1 MALTEQGAALTEAH
15 RAAQLRNAAIVALL
29 VSRYWHI
36 TVKPES
42 IAQTAEAWVDF
53 LVPYILR
60 FRAQSEGLAASY
72 FEAFRTIEL
81 GSNALE
87 PVTPSPIE
95 PLPEDAVRASLWATG
110 PASLEKKI
118 ERIEE
123 QRRLVQGEE
132 VPDSPALEKALL
144 EEAFSEAGRQ
154 ASGAAV
160 RQVQNGGR
168 EQIMAATEEDARCLG
183 FLRVTD
189 GDPCAFCAMMASRG
203 PVYKDDSF
211 DFSDPRFVGP
221 GTAKAHD
228 NCGCHNE
235 PVYGRRTEWPG
246 VAMQAHDLWNG
257 TGSLLEFRRE
267 WDRLRRS
274 E

>member
-1 MALTEQGAALTEAH
+1 MALTAEGAALTEAH
-15 RAAQLRNAAIVALL
+15 RTAQLRNAAIVALL

-36 TVKPES
+36 QVRPEQ

-53 LVPYILR
+53 LVPFVLR
-60 FRAQSEGLAASY
+60 FRTQSEDLAAAY
-72 FEAFRTIEL
+72 FEAFRTLEA

-87 PVTPSPIE
+87 PFKPTRLD
-95 PLPEDAVRASLWATG
+95 PLSEDAVRASLWATG
-110 PASLEKKI
+110 PAAFERKLETI
-118 ERIEE
+118 EGD
-123 QRRLVQGEE
+123 RRLVQGAE
-132 VPDSPALEKALL
+132 VPPNPVVEKAQIQA
-144 EEAFSEAGRQ
+144 AFDEAGKQ
-154 ASGAAV
+154 AGGSAV
-160 RQVQNGGR
+160 RHVQNGGR
-168 EQIMAATEEDARCLG
+168 EQIMAASAEDKRCLG

-203 PVYKDDSF
+203 PVYKEDSF

-228 NCGCHNE
+228 HCGCHNE

-246 VAMQAHDLWNG
+246 VAAQAHDIWSG